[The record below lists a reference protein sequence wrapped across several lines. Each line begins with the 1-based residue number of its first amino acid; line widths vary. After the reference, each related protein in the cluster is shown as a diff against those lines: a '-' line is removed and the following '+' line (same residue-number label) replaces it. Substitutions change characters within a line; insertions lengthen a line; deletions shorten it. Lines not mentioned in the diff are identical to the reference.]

1 MLDPKLFAVRLRR
14 FRSMTGMTL
23 QKVSD
28 KSGIAMGTITEAE
41 RNPKNIGW
49 QTLSKILEAEG
60 YTMADFFAEDDPK
73 KGKKKYYVVEASS
86 PDEAIK
92 KLRTGNTRE
101 E

>member
-14 FRSMTGMTL
+14 FRTMTGMTL

-28 KSGIAMGTITEAE
+28 KSGVTIATITDAE
-41 RNPKNIGW
+41 RRPKNIGW

-60 YTMADFFAEDDPK
+60 YTMAEFFGEDDPK
-73 KGKKKYYVVEASS
+73 KGKKKYYVVEAES
-86 PDEAIK
+86 PGEAIK
-92 KLRTGNTRE
+92 KIRTGEARE